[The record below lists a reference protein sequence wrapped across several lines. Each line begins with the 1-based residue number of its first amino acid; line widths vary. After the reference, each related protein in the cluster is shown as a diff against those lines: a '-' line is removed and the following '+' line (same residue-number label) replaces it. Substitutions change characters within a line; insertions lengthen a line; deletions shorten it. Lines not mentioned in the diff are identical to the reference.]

1 MTSVVRKPEQRQ
13 SNPSTQ
19 ADLIPVSPI
28 RDIFSDQSSHVSA
41 GELQTF
47 YGERPDMLPARRRG
61 IKPRGAGSG
70 IPGQAMA
77 AAMAARYLNVKKLM
91 WRIVHIFV

>member
-41 GELQTF
+41 GELQTL
-47 YGERPDMLPARRRG
+47 YGEGPDMLPARKCG
-61 IKPRGAGSG
+61 IRPLGAGSG

-77 AAMAARYLNVKKLM
+77 AALAARYLNVQS
-91 WRIVHIFV
+91 